1 MNRSSLLGE
10 DLLEFNCG
18 SLTDLTIS
26 GLAEVYG
33 PTDYS
38 KYTEEE
44 LEGMIRD
51 DDLGGT
57 IDDCPKLKKLTFSGK
72 APAIADNAFKSQ
84 KGLTVYYPY
93 NDKSWAS
100 VIGKDYGGTQI
111 SWQAIDPSTGRI
123 VKDKEIKK
131 AGDIIKDKSSN
142 GKYKINKDGKTATFT
157 GMISKSRSSLVI
169 PQKITTGLQT
179 FKVTAIGNAACKGN
193 KKLKS
198 LDLPKTLKSIGKQA
212 FYGCKN
218 LKKIKVRTS
227 LLTSKSVG
235 KQAFKGTNGK
245 PTVTVPKKKLKA
257 YKKILTKAGI
267 SSKAIYKTF

>member
-1 MNRSSLLGE
+1 M
-10 DLLEFNCG
+10 
-18 SLTDLTIS
+18 
-26 GLAEVYG
+26 
-33 PTDYS
+33 
-38 KYTEEE
+38 
-44 LEGMIRD
+44 
-51 DDLGGT
+51 
-57 IDDCPKLKKLTFSGK
+57 
-72 APAIADNAFKSQ
+72 
-84 KGLTVYYPY
+84 
-93 NDKSWAS
+93 
-100 VIGKDYGGTQI
+100 
-111 SWQAIDPSTGRI
+111 
-123 VKDKEIKK
+123 
-131 AGDIIKDKSSN
+131 
-142 GKYKINKDGKTATFT
+142 
-157 GMISKSRSSLVI
+157 I

-235 KQAFKGTNGK
+235 KQAFKGTNRK